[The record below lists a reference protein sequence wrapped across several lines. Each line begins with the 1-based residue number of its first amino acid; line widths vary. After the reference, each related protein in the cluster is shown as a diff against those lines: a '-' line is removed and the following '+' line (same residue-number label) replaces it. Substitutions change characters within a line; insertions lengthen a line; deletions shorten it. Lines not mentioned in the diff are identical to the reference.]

1 MEKSNESI
9 YLCSFTYCSRLYFLS
24 GAGNLE
30 LQVVSVLC
38 VNLEKDCPD
47 KH

>member
-1 MEKSNESI
+1 MKAFTFVVS
-9 YLCSFTYCSRLYFLS
+9 LSFTYCSRLYFLS

-38 VNLEKDCPD
+38 VNLEKDCPGN
-47 KH
+47 H